1 MIYDVFIELGFGM
14 SADFFLG
21 GMGYGCLLFGKDL
34 LLEFLVS
41 LYAAMALFCDRCVR
55 YVDC

>member
-1 MIYDVFIELGFGM
+1 M